1 VALREPAASVVESV
15 DDDRAVTLLESIY
28 EHDLPPAVQDLVSEY
43 QNFEEAR
50 STFLWKWIHH
60 LAPKNVMPFV
70 DESYREAIAVDNT
83 ILVIFVTVLDDLIEK
98 HRDFRTFDAI
108 TGLIRLNGWNDSA
121 ALGRSLELA
130 DGSGRGPP
138 RVDEPYAAFAVR
150 VWETLLDRLERAP
163 KFDEYA
169 PLFRF
174 DVGQVVTSI
183 EYSRLA
189 IDRPELA
196 TVDDLDRYESHNMGM
211 HSFLDIDLMHTAPEY
226 RNHLSVLREAVEI
239 AQQMARIGNWLSTW
253 EREVYEGDVSSGVVV
268 SAVERD
274 IVGVEELP
282 DPADP
287 DPETAS
293 EVIERIN
300 EHDLETEFL
309 SRWNDKY
316 RRLVALD
323 RTVDEIDIGPFID
336 GTEEVLRYHLA
347 SQWFN

>member
-1 VALREPAASVVESV
+1 MVESV
-15 DDDRAVTLLESIY
+15 DGDRAVTLLESIY
-28 EHDLPPAVQDLVSEY
+28 EHDLPPVVQNLVSEY
-43 QNFEEAR
+43 QGFDGGR

-70 DESYREAIAVDNT
+70 NESYRDTIAIDNT

-98 HRDFRTFDAI
+98 HRDFGTFDAI
-108 TGLIRLNGWNDSA
+108 TSLVRLNGRDDSA

-130 DGSGRGPP
+130 DGGGDPA
-138 RVDEPYAAFAVR
+138 RVDEPYAAFGVR

-163 KFDEYA
+163 KFAEYA

-189 IDRPELA
+189 IERPDLA
-196 TVDDLDRYESHNMGM
+196 TVDDLGRYESHNMAM
-211 HSFLDIDLMHTAPEY
+211 HSFLDIDLMHAASEY
-226 RNHLSVLREAVEI
+226 RDHLSVLREAVGI
-239 AQQMARIGNWLSTW
+239 AQEMARIGNWLSTW
-253 EREVYEGDVSSGVVV
+253 EREVYDGDVSSGIVV
-268 SAVERD
+268 SAVERG

-287 DPETAS
+287 DPDVANA
-293 EVIERIN
+293 VIERIN
-300 EHDLETEFL
+300 DHNLETEFL
-309 SRWNDKY
+309 VEWNDKY
-316 RRLVALD
+316 RRLVALNRD
-323 RTVDEIDIGPFID
+323 VDEVDIGPFID
-336 GTEEVLRYHLA
+336 GTEDVLRYHIA